1 MRYRITNSFS
11 GISSIGGA
19 GSSVPYTHITDMPFR
34 KSGGKGKAMQTLRDG
49 TRLSDRR
56 WEELMMELLLED
68 LETSYCRSYSHEYY
82 EFYPEYAD
90 GKPYYIENILNYKD
104 IRVAEEYVITNGR
117 VYKPAFEFIGHKGRR
132 RTVPVFLETTDLSED
147 REEELLEKYRDI
159 CLSCR
164 EIVILCGYPFFGR
177 RSTETSS
184 EELRDMITETIERL
198 FAAIKRE
205 KTEHETMTV
214 KLIAENSYLD
224 EDNIPDCTVLSL
236 RAFHFPKKAEEKL
249 TDRKIKVTV
258 TAVLDEK
265 LVKEGMFEPLNVNED
280 YRKRAMKIYNAFNSF
295 KFSLDKR
302 HHYSPHIFF
311 SHWDYT
317 DGILT
322 LVYKEEYA
330 DQEPLL
336 RYLLSHPADEVKA
349 IKRPVF
355 DPYSYSPLED
365 EYSYVPL
372 ARSAETKITGVV
384 IEYSGNTYKI
394 Y

>member
-1 MRYRITNSFS
+1 
-11 GISSIGGA
+11 
-19 GSSVPYTHITDMPFR
+19 
-34 KSGGKGKAMQTLRDG
+34 MQTVKDG
-49 TRLSDRR
+49 TKISDRK
-56 WEELMMELLLED
+56 WEELLMAILLED
-68 LETSYCRSYSHEYY
+68 LRSSYCRPYSCEIY
-82 EFYPEYAD
+82 EFYPEYTD
-90 GKPYYIENILNYKD
+90 DEPCYIENSLNYKD
-104 IRVAEEYVITNGR
+104 VRIAEEYVITGDR
-117 VYKPAFEFIGHKGRR
+117 VYRPEFEFIGHKNRR
-132 RTVPVFLETTDLSED
+132 HTVPVFLETSDITEE

-164 EIVILCGYPFFGR
+164 EFVILCGYPVFGR
-177 RSTETSS
+177 YSAKELP
-184 EELRDMITETIERL
+184 EGLRDRIAVIIEKL
-198 FAAIKRE
+198 FVSIKNE
-205 KTEHETMTV
+205 KTEHETITA
-214 KLIAENSYLD
+214 KLIAEDSYLD
-224 EDNIPDCTVLSL
+224 EYDIPDCTVISL
-236 RAFHFPKKAEEKL
+236 RAFHFPKKVKEKI

-258 TAVLDEK
+258 TAVPDKE
-265 LVKEGMFEPLNVNED
+265 LVKDGMFEKPNTNED
-280 YRKRAMKIYNAFNSF
+280 HHKKHMKMYNAFNSF

-311 SHWDYT
+311 SYWDYT

-330 DQEPLL
+330 DQEPLF

-355 DPYSYSPLED
+355 DPYFYSPLED

-384 IEYSGNTYKI
+384 IEYAGNIYKI